1 MSTRRCGFCRKQGHD
16 RRSCPTE
23 KKKNKEICIV
33 KASIRSS
40 CLSYFPTLY
49 EKKFEIYDRI
59 WKDSPCADKTV
70 CKYQHQYEILK
81 IKEKTG
87 LLREWTQTLYND
99 IHDPKQPITK
109 FHLHLPLSFWVA
121 MLREVTSVI
130 PNQLV
135 RVAKFSLKFKEL
147 RAEGSIPIPTA
158 IADSNRIRDMQ
169 LVAKGNFK
177 LCDKMRKT
185 SIDCINKMVPETRLT
200 LLLLPEHVR
209 HVLSYL

>member
-1 MSTRRCGFCRKQGHD
+1 MSTRRCGLCRREGRD

-59 WKDSPCADKTV
+59 WKDSPCADK
-70 CKYQHQYEILK
+70 KGLGQHQYEILE
-81 IKEKTG
+81 IENKTR
-87 LLREWTQTLYND
+87 LLREWTQTLYDD

-130 PNQLV
+130 PNQYKI
-135 RVAKFSLKFKEL
+135 RIDQYNAKFSLKFKEL
-147 RAEGSIPIPTA
+147 RAAEGQ
-158 IADSNRIRDMQ
+158 DVDYYMQ
-169 LVAKGNFK
+169 SVARGTFK

-185 SIDCINKMVPETRLT
+185 SIDCIEKMVPETRLT
-200 LLLLPEHVR
+200 LKLFPEHVR